1 MTQVVLAAMLAGY
14 LALAPA
20 EDNTSPGGR
29 RRFASGTSGSD
40 RRSRRF
46 SSTPAVYAV
55 RQRVL
60 ILDHPF
66 EPCCVYIR
74 IDNAVYALGLHT
86 LDPVLPDRQVFE
98 GSKFF

>member
-29 RRFASGTSGSD
+29 RRFASGTSGTSGSD
-40 RRSRRF
+40 RRSLRF
-46 SSTPAVYAV
+46 SGTPAVYDV

-86 LDPVLPDRQVFE
+86 LDPGLPD
-98 GSKFF
+98 

>member
-1 MTQVVLAAMLAGY
+1 MLAGY

-29 RRFASGTSGSD
+29 RRFASGSNRRSPRFSGS
-40 RRSRRF
+40 
-46 SSTPAVYAV
+46 PAVYDV

-66 EPCCVYIR
+66 EPRCVYIR

-86 LDPVLPDRQVFE
+86 LEPGFPE
-98 GSKFF
+98 